1 MRVQRRGRALA
12 MTPTELNEFLT
23 AERTCRI
30 ATLSL
35 DGPHVAALWFLWDG
49 ATLWLNSLVR
59 SQRWVDVRRD
69 PRVAVAVDAGEEF
82 GELRGVEIKGA
93 AEPVGEIP
101 RRGTSDPQLAGVE
114 RLFAGKYIGSE
125 TMPHDGRHGWLRVT
139 PSKIISWDF
148 RKQRAD
154 R

>member
-1 MRVQRRGRALA
+1 
-12 MTPTELNEFLT
+12 MTPAELDEFLT

-30 ATLSL
+30 ATLSP

-59 SQRWVDVRRD
+59 SQRWADVRRD

-82 GELRGVEIKGA
+82 GELRGVEIKGTA
-93 AEPVGEIP
+93 GPVGEIP

-114 RLFAGKYIGSE
+114 RLFAGKYIRSE
-125 TMPHDGRHGWLRVT
+125 TMPHDGRHGWLGVT